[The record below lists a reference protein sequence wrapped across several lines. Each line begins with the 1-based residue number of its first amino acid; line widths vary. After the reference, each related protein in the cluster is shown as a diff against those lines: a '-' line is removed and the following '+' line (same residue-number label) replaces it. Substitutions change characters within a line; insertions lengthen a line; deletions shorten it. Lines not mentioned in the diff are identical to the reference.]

1 MNNEKI
7 FYVVFRLY
15 AVLYVFIYFGY
26 ILCINVLHVSYNVM
40 SLLAVLLPFFLLL
53 LFQWI
58 LWKCTDLRHER
69 KVRTT
74 FIVIVSIG
82 FILFLYCIVIL
93 GLNEYKSNFTTEK
106 WLNAPAERVYM
117 VDDLLNKYEL
127 VGKTK
132 DEVNTLL
139 GTPTA
144 TDYSKNENNMV
155 YYLGDERGFISIDSE
170 WLVISLNGNEKVI
183 KSQIRTD

>member
-1 MNNEKI
+1 M
-7 FYVVFRLY
+7 
-15 AVLYVFIYFGY
+15 LYVFIYFGY
-26 ILCINVLHVSYNVM
+26 ILYINVLNASYSVI
-40 SLLAVLLPFFLLL
+40 SLSAVLLPFFLLL

-58 LWKCTDLRHER
+58 LWNYTDLRYER

-74 FIVIVSIG
+74 FIVIVSTG
-82 FILFLYCIVIL
+82 FILILYCIVIL

-117 VDDLLNKYEL
+117 VDDLLNEYEL

-144 TDYSKNENNMV
+144 TEYLNNEN
-155 YYLGDERGFISIDSE
+155 
-170 WLVISLNGNEKVI
+170 K
-183 KSQIRTD
+183 